1 MLRNV
6 THCNIGCYGGRTGR
20 ASLHIKL
27 AKHSA
32 MKKIRY
38 IALLLSM
45 AIAAAALSASAAT
58 KQFTLAF
65 DENDFRFSTNE
76 YGELVSHP
84 SYLQDL
90 RLKKKRN

>member
-1 MLRNV
+1 
-6 THCNIGCYGGRTGR
+6 
-20 ASLHIKL
+20 
-27 AKHSA
+27 
-32 MKKIRY
+32 
-38 IALLLSM
+38 M
-45 AIAAAALSASAAT
+45 AIAAAALSASVAT

>member
-1 MLRNV
+1 MFHNALTVSNV
-6 THCNIGCYGGRTGR
+6 PKARPYGCPRPV
-20 ASLHIKL
+20 KL
-27 AKHSA
+27 LKHSA

-65 DENDFRFSTNE
+65 DENDFRFSANE
-76 YGELVSHP
+76 YGELVIQP
-84 SYLQDL
+84 SYFQD
-90 RLKKKRN
+90 